1 KWELDDLTV
10 LTTNS
15 IVMRDETV
23 VCYYRLRNWI
33 EVFYRE
39 AKSELGAGDYQ
50 VRSLDRIVRHWMLCF
65 VAYSLIQWLQH
76 GERLSEIAKKNSTPS
91 DKPSEPTGPSED

>member
-1 KWELDDLTV
+1 KWTMEDLTV
-10 LTTNS
+10 LITNS
-15 IVMRDETV
+15 IVMRDDTV
-23 VCYYRLRNWI
+23 VHHYRLRNWI

-65 VAYSLIQWLQH
+65 VTYSLIQWMQH
-76 GERLSEIAKKNSTPS
+76 GERLGEIAKKNSAPS
-91 DKPSEPTGPSED
+91 AKPSAHIEPSEG